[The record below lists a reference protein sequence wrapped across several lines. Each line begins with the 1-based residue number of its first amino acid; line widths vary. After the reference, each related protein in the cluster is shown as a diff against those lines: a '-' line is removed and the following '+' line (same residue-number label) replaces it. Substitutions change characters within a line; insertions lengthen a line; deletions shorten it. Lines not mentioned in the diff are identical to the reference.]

1 MSLRQHG
8 LFLLALTFS
17 IFAHFFLFKKIII
30 VPIEY
35 HPGQKPQIIF
45 LGAILKNVKTPL
57 ITTDN
62 YVSKYFVYNDII
74 PISDEDF
81 RNILVDKP
89 IYYLTDEG
97 KYAKGY
103 PPKTVFSLEPIVED
117 NETLDIEESGMLKIQ
132 PYVPLR
138 FYIK

>member
-8 LFLLALTFS
+8 LFLLSLTFS
-17 IFAHFFLFKKIII
+17 IFAQFLLFKKIVI

-35 HPGQKPQIIF
+35 HPGEKPQIVF
-45 LGAILKNVKTPL
+45 LGAILKNVRTPL

-74 PISDEDF
+74 PISNEDF

-89 IYYLTDEG
+89 ICYVTDEG
-97 KYAKGY
+97 KYPKGY
-103 PPKTVFSLEPIVED
+103 PPKTVFPLKPIVED
-117 NETLDIEESGMLKIQ
+117 NETLDMENSGILKIQ
-132 PYVPLR
+132 PYLPLR